1 MTVRKVSCGNPSKL
15 PQGMA
20 SMEWRTLSMKSTR
33 LAQSSRR
40 WNVVDTVL
48 DSSIVSNLDDSKV
61 SNFLWPFKLS
71 SPKGGFIN
79 KRCRLGKTLL
89 PNLLDRWISCVVPLY
104 FLLSGHGFCEA
115 RGGDWGN
122 REDTMRFDYDT
133 GCPRHAA

>member
-1 MTVRKVSCGNPSKL
+1 MACGVARQL

-48 DSSIVSNLDDSKV
+48 ESSIVSNLDDSKV

-79 KRCRLGKTLL
+79 KRCRLGKKLCCH
-89 PNLLDRWISCVVPLY
+89 LLDRCISCVVPCISCYQVMAFAKPVVATGAIVRTPCVL
-104 FLLSGHGFCEA
+104 
-115 RGGDWGN
+115 
-122 REDTMRFDYDT
+122 TT
-133 GCPRHAA
+133 GCPMQPSET